1 MADVIPLRIGGHE
14 VAFRE
19 SATQV
24 AVAPAPGRARSL
36 ESTLRS
42 LGTRKATERRG
53 RLGRFEIVDM
63 RMPEVEAAAGIS
75 APERVQTEPLIAS
88 LECILTG
95 HVPRQGS

>member
-1 MADVIPLRIGGHE
+1 MADVIPLRIGGQE

-36 ESTLRS
+36 ESTLQS

-63 RMPEVEAAAGIS
+63 RMPAYR
-75 APERVQTEPLIAS
+75 PPL
-88 LECILTG
+88 
-95 HVPRQGS
+95 Q